1 MAFIK
6 AAHEQRINSI
16 KRRKEHTCTRV
27 ISYISDPDLHFY
39 FFLSIFSFNYFFK
52 CFVFFFDYL
61 IHSTI
66 IQFKLALR

>member
-16 KRRKEHTCTRV
+16 KRRKEHPCTRV

-52 CFVFFFDYL
+52 CFVFFFFDYL
-61 IHSTI
+61 ITT
-66 IQFKLALR
+66 